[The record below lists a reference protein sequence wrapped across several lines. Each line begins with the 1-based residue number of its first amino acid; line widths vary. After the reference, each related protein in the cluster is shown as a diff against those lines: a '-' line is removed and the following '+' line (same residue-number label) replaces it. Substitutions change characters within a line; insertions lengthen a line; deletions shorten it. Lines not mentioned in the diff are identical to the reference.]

1 MRVCRGRRAGR
12 QGLVLNAAFACL
24 LLLTMFFAA
33 YFLFVR
39 SQTKLTQN
47 VLAGEKA
54 YHLAQGGVSAAVGYF
69 ANTKEP
75 SRLYREIL
83 AGRPPAELEGKTETL
98 PADCEPLQKLI
109 TAVRGEASV
118 QVEMTLLA
126 FTTFAQVPGTSVA
139 PDPVEKRGILKIVST
154 GEFAG
159 SKRRVVTFK
168 EVKVVTVLPYVMS
181 KFTLFAADRAGSAD
195 LNRIKVKKVDLANT
209 TVPPENQ
216 HAPLYLKNG
225 AGKDP
230 EANGWVFLGGAPWK
244 FNLQWGQNKWGDQF
258 QILKNGWEL
267 ARASSTATPLPASFK
282 LLLLQ
287 RGTFEGFR
295 AENRLFAAF
304 DFDQP
309 VPPETSGDPVTEF
322 TGLLRPYGAPP
333 AATGDSEMDV
343 SPTYLLGRVYR
354 RFMTL
359 RYIKRVADDRKV
371 YLPYA
376 PADASDPNGSVMFST
391 ALYAPPLPQG
401 ITDPPGWPEA
411 QLKNDVF
418 ANLYPVYR
426 ENMSNVEE
434 QSYNRAFDFL
444 EDPQEVDPVRRL
456 APVKVQHASGAPSA
470 SGFLYEPDLNDGNVV
485 IKAAGGRELF
495 KGALNQLVSEDLNVL
510 ERATFVGDASG
521 FEEWLKRA
529 PKAIP
534 GIVYFRGGDIV
545 IDRPLALK
553 SGGILAVDGSITI
566 AAPVTVDAAGQPLS
580 LVSLTGGITCAGT
593 GPVQAS
599 LVALRGSLTRDPGA
613 GPLNVFGNVVV
624 GRLSLSEL
632 CEGKDIGRIVYD
644 PRLDPTVAGAELKNY
659 SVQLSPW
666 RTDYLPPAE

>member
-1 MRVCRGRRAGR
+1 MQVRRGRGARRGM
-12 QGLVLNAAFACL
+12 VLNTAFACL

-33 YFLFVR
+33 YFLYVR

-54 YHLAQGGVSAAVGYF
+54 YHLAQAGVSAAVGYF
-69 ANTKEP
+69 ANTKQP
-75 SRLYREIL
+75 SQLYREIL
-83 AGRPPAELEGKTETL
+83 AGRPPAELDGKTEAL
-98 PADCEPLQKLI
+98 PPDCEPLQKLI

-126 FTTFAQVPGTSVA
+126 FTTFAPVAGTAVA
-139 PDPVEKRGILKIVST
+139 PDPVEKRGILKITST
-154 GEFAG
+154 GEFSG
-159 SKRRVVTFK
+159 SKRRIVSFK

-181 KFTLFAADRAGSAD
+181 KFTLFAVDRAGSSD
-195 LNRIKVKKVDLANT
+195 LNRVKVKKVDLANT

-225 AGKDP
+225 AGRNA
-230 EANGWVFLGGAPWK
+230 EQNGWVFLGGAPWK

-258 QILKNGWEL
+258 QLLKNGWEL
-267 ARASSTATPLPASFK
+267 ARASSTATPLPASYK

-322 TGLLRPYGAPP
+322 SGLLRPYGAPP

-343 SPTYLLGRVYR
+343 SPTYVLGRAYR
-354 RFMTL
+354 RFMNL

-376 PADASDPNGSVMFST
+376 PADTSDPNGSGLFT
-391 ALYAPPLPQG
+391 TGLYAPPLPQG
-401 ITDPPGWPEA
+401 ITDPPGWPES
-411 QLKNDVF
+411 QIKNDVF

-426 ENMSNVEE
+426 EYMSDVEE
-434 QSYNRAFDFL
+434 QPYNRAADFL
-444 EDPQEVDPVRRL
+444 DDPQEVDPVRKL
-456 APVKVQHASGAPSA
+456 TPVRVQHGSGAPSA
-470 SGFLYEPDLNDGNVV
+470 SGFLYDADLNDGNVA
-485 IKAAGGRELF
+485 IKTELGRELF
-495 KGALNQLVSEDLNVL
+495 KGALNQLVSEDLNIP

-521 FEEWLKRA
+521 FEDWLKRA
-529 PKAIP
+529 PKTIP
-534 GIVYFRGGDIV
+534 GIVYFRGGDVV

-566 AAPVTVDAAGQPLS
+566 AAPITVDPAGQPLS
-580 LVSLTGGITCAGT
+580 LVSLTGSITYAGT
-593 GPVQAS
+593 APVQAS
-599 LVALRGSLTRDPGA
+599 LVALRGTLSRDPGA
-613 GPLNVFGNVVV
+613 GPLDVFGNVVL

-632 CEGKDIGRIVYD
+632 CEGKDMGRIVYD
-644 PRLDPTVAGAELKNY
+644 PRLDPTVTGAEQKSY

-666 RTDYLPPAE
+666 RTDYQPPAE